1 MPAPTNTLKAALK
14 RGETQIGCWAS
25 LADPY
30 ATEVLSTADFD
41 WILIDVEHSPNDLRT
56 IMRQLQVL
64 EGKRANAVVRLPMG
78 EDWLIKQVLD
88 IGAQSLL
95 IPMVESADQA
105 RDLVRATRYPPN
117 GIRGSG
123 AAIARASMF
132 NTHDNYIKTADAE
145 ICLIVQVESRAGL
158 TVLDDILATE
168 GIDGIFIGPSDLAV
182 DMGYHGDTSQPEV
195 RDAIKDALERISAT
209 GKAAGIISMND
220 KDAQE
225 YAEWGANLLAV
236 GADILMLAT
245 AARNAMALWRPRTD
259 R

>member
-1 MPAPTNTLKAALK
+1 MPAPTNKLKAALK

-30 ATEVLSTADFD
+30 TIEVLSTAGFD
-41 WILIDVEHSPNDLRT
+41 WILIDAEHSPNDLRT
-56 IMRQLQVL
+56 IMQQLLVL
-64 EGKRANAVVRLPMG
+64 EGKHSNAVVRLPMG

-95 IPMVESADQA
+95 IPVVESAEQA
-105 RDLVRATRYPPN
+105 RNLVRATRYPPR

-123 AAIARASMF
+123 AAIARSAMF
-132 NTHDNYIKTADAE
+132 GAHENYIETADAE
-145 ICLIVQVESRAGL
+145 ICLIVQVETRTAL
-158 TVLDDILATE
+158 AALDDILAVE
-168 GIDGIFIGPSDLAV
+168 GVDGAFIGPSDLSV
-182 DMGYHGDTSQPEV
+182 DMGYQGDVSQPEV
-195 RDAIKDALERISAT
+195 RDAIKDTLQRISAS

-225 YAEWGANLLAV
+225 YADWGANFLAV

-245 AARNAMALWRPRTD
+245 TARNTMSVWRTRTGE
-259 R
+259 

>member
-25 LADPY
+25 LADAY

-41 WILIDVEHSPNDLRT
+41 WILIDAEHSPNDLRT
-56 IMRQLQVL
+56 IMHQLQVL
-64 EGKRANAVVRLPMG
+64 EGKRSNAMVRLPVG
-78 EDWLIKQVLD
+78 EESLIKQVLD

-95 IPMVESADQA
+95 IPMVESAEQA
-105 RDLVRATRYPPN
+105 RTLVRATRYPPN

-132 NTHDNYIKTADAE
+132 NTYDNYIETADAE

-158 TVLDDILATE
+158 AALDDILAVD

-182 DMGYHGDTSQPEV
+182 DMGYQGDMSQPKV
-195 RDAIKDALERISAT
+195 RDAIKDALGRISAS

-225 YAEWGANLLAV
+225 YAEWGANFLAV

-245 AARNAMALWRPRTD
+245 AARNAMSLWRTRTG